1 VDVPLL
7 QARPLSP
14 LAGGTESQWL
24 AARIT
29 RHRLANQRPRPRSGS
44 VRHIAAF
51 GNAVLEII
59 PLRRCIGPNCAAR
72 PLSRVGLDRQRA
84 TLLRKLR
91 ADWAGGLRAIRRRGF
106 SQHGGCGK
114 EQRDEHCKNRGSRG
128 VHRCHFQPSSL
139 NCRDG
144 GARPPAIAYSRV
156 DTGPIPSAVRSSSN
170 LPASHSR
177 LGHGLIAQS
186 C

>member
-1 VDVPLL
+1 MRVTPIPHPFHPLFPS
-7 QARPLSP
+7 RRSCFCNSTGTV
-14 LAGGTESQWL
+14 LAPFCRWS
-24 AARIT
+24 RILL
-29 RHRLANQRPRPRSGS
+29 RL
-44 VRHIAAF
+44 
-51 GNAVLEII
+51 
-59 PLRRCIGPNCAAR
+59 CIGPSSAAR
-72 PLSRVGLDRQRA
+72 PLSRVGLDRQHA

-91 ADWAGGLRAIRRRGF
+91 ADWTGGLRAIRRRGF